1 MKPGSVGAG
10 LAAWA
15 GAALS
20 SLCCLLPLAVI
31 VLGLGSGAFMAVTM
45 QYRWI
50 LIPAGVLG
58 VTTGFVL
65 YVRERRRCAALV
77 CRMAGSR
84 ITLALL
90 IVASLVVATSIVLD
104 RFPEMTSDLLARLT
118 ERAGQGRDGDHN
130 MKGMD
135 MKETR

>member
-1 MKPGSVGAG
+1 MRLGSVGAG
-10 LAAWA
+10 VAAWL

-20 SLCCLLPLAVI
+20 SLCCLLPLTII

-45 QYRWI
+45 QYRGI

-58 VTTGFVL
+58 IVTGFVF
-65 YVRERRRCAALV
+65 YVRERRRCEALA

-84 ITLALL
+84 VSLALL
-90 IVASLVVATSIVLD
+90 ILASVVVAATITLD
-104 RFPEMTSDLLARLT
+104 RFPEMTSDLLARLSD
-118 ERAGQGRDGDHN
+118 RAGQGRDGGHD

>member
-1 MKPGSVGAG
+1 MRLGSVGAG
-10 LAAWA
+10 VAAWL

-45 QYRWI
+45 QYRWV

-58 VTTGFVL
+58 VVGGFVL
-65 YVRERRRCAALV
+65 FVRERRRCAALA

-84 ITLALL
+84 VTLALL
-90 IVASLVVATSIVLD
+90 ILASVVVAASITLD
-104 RFPEMTSDLLARLT
+104 RFPEFTSDLLAHLVT
-118 ERAGQGRDGDHN
+118 GDAAHTGHD
-130 MKGMD
+130 MGGM
-135 MKETR
+135 R